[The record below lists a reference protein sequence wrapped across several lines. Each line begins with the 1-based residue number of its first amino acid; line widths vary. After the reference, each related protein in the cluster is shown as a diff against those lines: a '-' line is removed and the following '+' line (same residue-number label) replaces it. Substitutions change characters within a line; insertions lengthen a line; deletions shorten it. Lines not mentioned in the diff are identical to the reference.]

1 MDVYQLLALQV
12 VAHILTDYT
21 FQTDKGA
28 EDKNRKGFKSNY
40 LKWHVLIMFLTSW
53 VLSLQPFFVFGALTI
68 ALLHWIIDGFKPTL
82 NQSKRLGHYAYF
94 IDQALHLAVLTAVVF
109 IWDAYVPSESLIQV
123 PNIGYILIFLAYLFC
138 GKPANIVIKETLI
151 ASKIEFEGVKKDDLP
166 NAGRLIGVI
175 ERWLVLTFILIGQ
188 FSAVGFLIAAKSILR
203 YRDGEKIFSKTEYV
217 LIGTLLSFGLAVG
230 VGVLFDI
237 SI

>member
-1 MDVYQLLALQV
+1 MDVYQLLTLQV

-40 LKWHVLIMFLTSW
+40 LKWHILIMLLTSW
-53 VLSLQPFFVFGALTI
+53 ILSIQPLFVFGALVI
-68 ALLHWIIDGFKPTL
+68 ALLHWVIDGFKPRL
-82 NQSKRLGHYAYF
+82 NRNKRMGRHAFF
-94 IDQALHLAVLTAVVF
+94 IDQALHLSVLTAVVF
-109 IWDAYVPSESLIQV
+109 VWDAYFPSEPLFDIPSTW
-123 PNIGYILIFLAYLFC
+123 YILIFLAFLFC

-230 VGVLFDI
+230 TGILVDVLP
-237 SI
+237 